1 MCVTVRVSVDIDEE
15 MSYNTAERCCLS
27 QDVVGKMFR
36 FEKQKQMT
44 SCDFR
49 DTFMESGFSP
59 VDK

>member
-1 MCVTVRVSVDIDEE
+1 MSADINEK

-27 QDVVGKMFR
+27 QDVVGNVLLRETKLN
-36 FEKQKQMT
+36 
-44 SCDFR
+44 DFC